1 MSHTAGSEHIPHHGP
16 QKRSITWASDTSY
29 NNGLEHVP
37 LRLVRDRRHLPVRLS
52 RGTVLRPRDV
62 ELPPVRR
69 LPLPQS
75 RLLRPCVIGAQ
86 PPGRGSRPALPPSVL
101 AVFGARLVL
110 VGSGST
116 PLPATRRDPGSDA
129 LRGPRAEAIDRIHA
143 LRREGVCTLVVGLPS
158 RACGSEQEQY
168 EGTAFVHLSI

>member
-1 MSHTAGSEHIPHHGP
+1 MRE
-16 QKRSITWASDTSY
+16 
-29 NNGLEHVP
+29 
-37 LRLVRDRRHLPVRLS
+37 RRRLPVRLS

-75 RLLRPCVIGAQ
+75 RVLRPCVNAQ

-101 AVFGARLVL
+101 AVSDARLVL
-110 VGSGST
+110 VGSS
-116 PLPATRRDPGSDA
+116 PASVSETRRDPGSDA
-129 LRGPRAEAIDRIHA
+129 LRGPRAEEIDRVHA

-158 RACGSEQEQY
+158 RGSGTEQEQY
-168 EGTAFVHLSI
+168 EGTAFVHLSFSLGLTVLSIPIRSRM